1 MAHVEKYTRT
11 QVNNLF
17 RHYERAY
24 ITENVDENK
33 SYLNYNLF
41 EDAENRKG
49 IDILQERL
57 NNVHCL
63 KRKDVNI
70 MCSWIVT
77 APKTLQEE
85 YHEQFFDECYKFLND
100 RYGND
105 NVIGAYVHMDEVQP
119 HLHYVFVPVVHDN
132 KKNINKVCAKDV
144 INRKELKTFH
154 KDLKRHLENKMNM
167 QVDILN
173 YATINGN
180 KTVLEL
186 KRESTLKNIDV
197 IESIEKIKRESA
209 YNKIARFEELV
220 KDAERNLESRQNKL
234 EKLKEQ
240 VQNQEKKLNDI
251 LKEIDKTRIENN
263 IYFNNNQ
270 VEHLKKESI
279 LKEKKSIFTKKNVV
293 VIEKEQ
299 YNNLFNE
306 LKELYADNKRCNVLL
321 DNFKNDKLESEELKE
336 QNKELKRELEREKNK
351 SFKRMLDNTRLQNT
365 LDRLYKKYPGIK
377 KDLEQSKEI
386 RPGRK
391 I

>member
-17 RHYERAY
+17 RHYEREY
-24 ITENVDENK
+24 ITENVDEQRTH
-33 SYLNYNLF
+33 LNYNLF

-57 NNVHCL
+57 NNVHYL

-70 MCSWIVT
+70 MCSWIIT
-77 APKTLQEE
+77 TPKSLKEE
-85 YHEQFFDECYKFLND
+85 HHKQFFNECYKFLND
-100 RYGND
+100 RYGHN
-105 NVIGAYVHMDEVQP
+105 NVVGAYVHIDEMQP

-132 KKNINKVCAKDV
+132 KKNISKVCAKDV
-144 INRKELKTFH
+144 INRKELKVFH
-154 KDLKRHLENKMNM
+154 RDLKKHLENKMNM

-173 YATINGN
+173 NATINGN

-186 KRESTLKNIDV
+186 KREDAIKKIDA

-209 YNKIARFEELV
+209 YNKIARYEELV
-220 KDAERNLESRQNKL
+220 KDTERNMENKQNKL

-270 VEHLKKESI
+270 LEHLRKESI
-279 LKEKKSIFTKKNVV
+279 LKEKKSILTRKKIV
-293 VIEKEQ
+293 VIEKDR
-299 YNNLFNE
+299 YNNMIDN
-306 LKELYADNKRCNVLL
+306 LKELYADNKRCSVLL
-321 DNFKNDKLESEELKE
+321 DNFRSDKLENEELKE